1 MRDDGPGTAPEPS
14 DPSPE
19 RGRHRGRTIG
29 VVVVVLLLLVGGFWA
44 GRMTTDASQV
54 PAADGTS
61 PRTVE
66 VTTQEVGRSLTLVT
80 AVTREFSVVAT
91 NRLPGTV
98 TAVED
103 LQAIGPGDTLYS
115 VEQIPV
121 RAVAGDLPFYR
132 DLGQGDEGEDVA
144 QLQDAL
150 RALGLLSG
158 PSDGQFGPGTER
170 AVEEWQEALGLEETG
185 EIPLGRLVAIPQLPG
200 PVRVD
205 SSVITPGLVLAGGEP
220 VISVP
225 SDHPE
230 FVMHL
235 STAQADLIP
244 SEATLTVTSGE
255 HSWPAVITSSAPGDQ
270 GTDLTLTAPD
280 GSAVCGAD
288 CGSLSGAESTN
299 LMTQVEIVPAVT
311 GPAIP
316 LSAITT
322 ETDGRT
328 TVERADGAEIDVT
341 VEGIEDGI
349 AVVDGLEPGEEIL
362 LPGEQAP
369 APSDGGGG

>member
-1 MRDDGPGTAPEPS
+1 MRDDGPGAAPEPS
-14 DPSPE
+14 YPSPE

-44 GRMTTDASQV
+44 GRMTTGASQV

-115 VEQIPV
+115 VEQTPV

-158 PSDGQFGPGTER
+158 PSDGQFGPDTER
-170 AVEEWQEALGLEETG
+170 AVEEWQEMLGLEETG

-205 SSVITPGLVLAGGEP
+205 SSVIAPGLVLTGGEP

-225 SDHPE
+225 GDHPE

-244 SEATLTVTSGE
+244 GEATLTVTSGE
-255 HSWPAVITSSAPGDQ
+255 DSWPAVIASSAPGDQ

-280 GSAVCGAD
+280 GSVVCGAD
-288 CGSLSGAESTN
+288 CGSLSGAETTN
-299 LMTQVEIVPAVT
+299 LMTQVEIVPAVN

-328 TVERADGAEIDVT
+328 TVERADGTEVEVS